1 MAPCNSFFVVC
12 KQISHFL
19 GAKLD
24 CGNNFYQDLK
34 IFASLLPLGDAI
46 SGLTM
51 LNSELKLNMLLTKIT
66 QSKGILHSHEAIG

>member
-1 MAPCNSFFVVC
+1 LW
-12 KQISHFL
+12 QQFL
-19 GAKLD
+19 SG
-24 CGNNFYQDLK
+24 FK

-46 SGLTM
+46 SGLTR